1 VNILIADSDPVV
13 RHGLEMDVVSLG
25 HACLVACN
33 GLEAWELFQSHECD
47 VIISDWMMPGL
58 TGVELC
64 ERVRANPRTSYTFF
78 VLLSGAGD
86 RRHYAASME
95 AGADD
100 CMSKPLDRDY
110 LRLRLITAER
120 VTSLQKQ
127 LAVQT
132 RELVELNRR
141 LFEEGRTDPL
151 TRLRNRLSLRDD
163 VAVLEDR
170 VRRYGHFYALGMC
183 DIDFY
188 KKYNDTYG
196 HQAGDEVLAK
206 VADTLDAQ
214 SRDGDLVYRYGGEE
228 FLVILPEQSAKT
240 AWIALNRMRAAIQA
254 LAIEHGE
261 STFQRVTIS
270 VGIAG
275 IEPGKPKSF
284 ADLLAEAD
292 HALYLAKSSGRNTLV
307 IFDEQVHCL
316 DGSSTGTPA

>member
-1 VNILIADSDPVV
+1 
-13 RHGLEMDVVSLG
+13 MDVLSLG
-25 HACLVACN
+25 HACLVAGN

-64 ERVRANPRTSYTFF
+64 ERVRANPRTCYTFF
-78 VLLSGAGD
+78 VLLSAAGD
-86 RRHYAASME
+86 QRHYAASME

-110 LRLRLITAER
+110 LRLRLITAQR
-120 VTSLQKQ
+120 VTSLHRQ

-132 RELVELNRR
+132 RELIELNRR

-170 VRRYGHFYALGMC
+170 VRRYGHVYALGMC

-196 HQAGDEVLAK
+196 HQAGDEVLAR
-206 VADTLDAQ
+206 VARTLDTE

-228 FLVILPEQSAKT
+228 FLVILPEQSTKT
-240 AWIALNRMRAAIQA
+240 AWIALNRMRLAIQA
-254 LAIEHGE
+254 HAIEHGE
-261 STFQRVTIS
+261 SPFQRITIS

-275 IEPGKPKSF
+275 MASGKPKSF
-284 ADLLAEAD
+284 AELLAEAD
-292 HALYLAKSSGRNTLV
+292 HALYLAKSAGRNTIV